1 MKPYTYLIFCEPTK
15 QWYYG
20 VRYAKKCHP
29 DEFWKTYFTSS
40 KKVKKLI
47 EKYGKDSFKY
57 QIRKTFSNKES
68 ALIWERK
75 VLIKMKIMERAD
87 CLNMAISGNFPYCQ
101 EAMRKTNKIKY
112 GVEFPFQNPDTQKKI
127 QKNRTEEDYINI
139 QKKVRKTSKEKYS
152 VDHFLASEEVKDKMK
167 ATFMEKYG
175 VERLCDIPHVKEK
188 KKKLNLGTIWV
199 KHPEL
204 GQKRINPNLLQEYID
219 NGYIRGLNNK

>member
-1 MKPYTYLIFCEPTK
+1 MKPYTYLIFCKPTS

-20 VRYAKKCHP
+20 VRYAKKCAP
-29 DEFWKTYFTSS
+29 EEFWKTYFTSS

-47 EKYGKDSFKY
+47 EKYGKESFIY
-57 QIRKTFSNKES
+57 EIRKTFKDKQS

-75 VLIKMKIMERAD
+75 VLIRMNIMERAD
-87 CLNMAISGNFPYCQ
+87 CLNMAITGNFPYCQ

-112 GVEFPFQNPDTQKKI
+112 GVEFPFQNSETQKKI
-127 QKNRTEEDYINI
+127 MENRTENHYVDI
-139 QKKVRKTSKEKYS
+139 QKKIKQTSKEKYGL
-152 VDHFLASEEVKDKMK
+152 DHFLASEKVKNKTK
-167 ATFMEKYG
+167 ETFKEKYG

-204 GQKRINPNLLQEYID
+204 GQKRINPILLQEYLD
-219 NGYIRGLNNK
+219 KGYVRGLNNK